1 MKKIFIL
8 LGVILSFIGCN
19 PAGVVS
25 EGNIKKALDIAY
37 AETKDYEYKGYGGND
52 SFMFIKMYLKDQRYH
67 NHIECMVLD
76 ESDVEGKKSVRS
88 CIFPNGNP
96 DGETTFGSNNIL
108 VKAIHGKENRDIVA
122 LVFFTDA
129 EKTEKGVR
137 FSTLMPMGIAVNLQT
152 RKIGEL

>member
-1 MKKIFIL
+1 M
-8 LGVILSFIGCN
+8 GCN
-19 PAGVVS
+19 SSGVVS

-37 AETKDYEYKGYGGND
+37 TETKDYEYKGYNANE
-52 SFMFIKMYLKDQRYH
+52 SFMSIKMYLKNQKYH
-67 NHIECMVLD
+67 NHRECMVLD

-96 DGETTFGSNNIL
+96 DGETTFGSENIL
-108 VKAIHGKENRDIVA
+108 VKAVQSKENRDIVA

-137 FSTLMPMGIAVNLQT
+137 FSTLMPIGIAVNLKT